1 MNEPGTFEERGRGLS
16 AYLREP
22 INALT
27 HFAGILLSL
36 VGLVLLL
43 VLSEGEPWRTA
54 SFAVYGS
61 SLVLLYTASTLLHG
75 LKVSPPK
82 ERMLRT
88 LDHAAIFVLIAG
100 SYTPITL
107 VTLQRDSAAWGW
119 ALFGIVWG
127 VAALGVVFKL
137 FWLEA
142 PRWLSTGLYLAMGW
156 MAVFAI
162 QPVSRSLP
170 PGGLFWLALGG
181 FFYSVGAV
189 VYALK
194 KPNLRP
200 GFGYHEIWHLFVLA
214 GSASHFMMMLLYV
227 LPY

>member
-1 MNEPGTFEERGRGLS
+1 MNEPGTFEDGRGLS

-22 INALT
+22 VNALT
-27 HFAGILLSL
+27 HFAGILLSI

-43 VLSEGEPWRTA
+43 VLSKGEPWRTA

-75 LKVSPPK
+75 LKVSKAK

-107 VTLQRDSAAWGW
+107 VTLQRDSAVWGW
-119 ALFGIVWG
+119 TLFGVIWG

-156 MAVFAI
+156 MAVFAV
-162 QPVSRSLP
+162 QPVSRALP

-181 FFYSVGAV
+181 LFYSVGAV

-194 KPNLRP
+194 KPNLKL